1 MDEIEFRGK
10 SVMTQEWIYGYYYC
24 DGLSEYI
31 LPEAPIDD
39 YSIYEIQRGTSGQL
53 CGISNEGCGIYVGDI
68 LKHKRNKYKNPWR
81 LPCVVWNNHC
91 IYKDFEILGNIIDD
105 YNILKA
111 NSKLSRDQER
121 LMKSAEEWLNERNII
136 L

>member
-31 LPEAPIDD
+31 LPKAPIDD

-53 CGISNEGCGIYVGDI
+53 VGIADNGKGIYVGDI
-68 LKHKRNKYKNPWR
+68 LKNPYFKTPWKNAR
-81 LPCVVWNNHC
+81 
-91 IYKDFEILGNIIDD
+91 IILGMTYPKPKGEIIGNVFED
-105 YNILKA
+105 YQVLDKTQHFKNREVREWLYNRNIL
-111 NSKLSRDQER
+111 
-121 LMKSAEEWLNERNII
+121 
-136 L
+136 

>member
-10 SVMTQEWIYGYYYC
+10 SIMTQDWIYGYYYC

-31 LPEAPIDD
+31 LPKAPIDD

-53 CGISNEGCGIYVGDI
+53 CGISNEGGGIYVGDI
-68 LKHKRNKYKNPWR
+68 LKSKRNKYINPWR
-81 LPCVVWNNHC
+81 LPCIVWDNHH
-91 IYKDFEILGNIIDD
+91 IYENYEVLGNIIDD
-105 YNILKA
+105 YNILMK
-111 NSKLSRDQER
+111 NSKLSYDQEKIR
-121 LMKSAEEWLNERNII
+121 ESAEEWLNERNII